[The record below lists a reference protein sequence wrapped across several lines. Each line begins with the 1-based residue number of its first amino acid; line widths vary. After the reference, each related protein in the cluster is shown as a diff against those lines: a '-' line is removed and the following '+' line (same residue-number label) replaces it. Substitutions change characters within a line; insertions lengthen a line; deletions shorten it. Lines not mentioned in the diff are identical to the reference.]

1 VHAWHE
7 RMVSRPAW
15 KKVMAKRVECMA
27 EQGLQPNG
35 MPIGINSMEEFQEM
49 MKKQAKKAE

>member
-1 VHAWHE
+1 
-7 RMVSRPAW
+7 MVSRPAW

-49 MKKQAKKAE
+49 MKKQAEKAE